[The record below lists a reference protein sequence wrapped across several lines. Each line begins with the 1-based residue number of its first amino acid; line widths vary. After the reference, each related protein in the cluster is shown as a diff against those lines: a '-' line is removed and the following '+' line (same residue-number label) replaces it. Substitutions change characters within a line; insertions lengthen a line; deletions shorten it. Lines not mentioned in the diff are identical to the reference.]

1 MTKKDY
7 INKLKDLSFTAGM
20 NQKYHQH
27 ECTRY
32 KKTDKRIRISV
43 GVISLFGVISS
54 LLSVSLGLLSLDITS
69 AAISVIALAVAIVL
83 NVHPSGENGDYH
95 QGLLR
100 RWCDLRED
108 VDGQIWLVKEANSSK
123 IPNDVYLRLRDLT
136 TKKNRINSL
145 EKSPNKELLNTCYEE
160 ENLARTGF
168 RTQQEMDEYLQE
180 KGMESRRKE
189 PCPSRVPENTST
201 KKGKKR
207 TDLLSLGIN
216 YSPS

>member
-7 INKLKDLSFTAGM
+7 LNEIKDLSFTAGM
-20 NQKYHQH
+20 NQRYHQH
-27 ECTRY
+27 EMTRY
-32 KKTDKRIRISV
+32 KKTDKCIKISV
-43 GVISLFGVISS
+43 GVISLFGAISS
-54 LLSVSLGLLSLDITS
+54 LLSVSLGLLILGVTS
-69 AAISVIALAVAIVL
+69 AVISVIALAIAIVL
-83 NVHPSGENGDYH
+83 NVHPSSEKGAYH
-95 QGLLR
+95 QGLFR

-108 VDGQIWLVKEANSSK
+108 VDGQSVLVEGSNSSK
-123 IPNDVYLRLRDLT
+123 IASDDYLRLRDLT

-145 EKSPNKELLNTCYEE
+145 EKRPNKELLNTCYEE

-180 KGMESRRKE
+180 KGMESPGKE
-189 PCPSRVPENTST
+189 PGPSRVSENTST

-207 TDLLSLGIN
+207 TDLFSLGIN